1 MGLDLLVEACAK
13 PGHEDEWR
21 RAIQRSFD
29 GDPASQSDLDR
40 FAEISTPPFERLGA
54 PRVGQD
60 EAANR
65 WILKVRKAST
75 PDEVADILKTF
86 DGYHVVALVESDGVP
101 KYSHAGLYDGV
112 DETSFRGSALKLCG
126 DVLSDELIEHA
137 WEHKLPEQAVS
148 YGEALLAAAR
158 AAAAAGAATASPKR
172 RGLFAKLLTKA
183 PDPKEPFE
191 EQLKI
196 VEAAGRWFVFW
207 GERGHAIRAWS

>member
-21 RAIQRSFD
+21 RAMQRSFD
-29 GDPASQSDLDR
+29 GDPASQADLDR

-65 WILKVRKAST
+65 WILEVRKAST
-75 PDEVADILKTF
+75 PDEVAEILKTF

-101 KYSHAGLYDGV
+101 KYSHGGLYDGV

-126 DVLSDELIEHA
+126 DVLSDELIENA
-137 WEHKLPEQAVS
+137 WEHKLPEQAIA
-148 YGEALLAAAR
+148 YGEALLSAAR
-158 AAAAAGAATASPKR
+158 AAAAAGAPTASPKR
-172 RGLFAKLLTKA
+172 QGLFAKLLARVPA
-183 PDPKEPFE
+183 PNEPFG

-207 GERGHAIRAWS
+207 GERGHPIRAWS